1 MELKGLQHELEFLF
15 QDKFYRLSFS
25 GKDGV
30 TYFNNIDNLNIKFY
44 RNKYKKLERVS
55 LIELFTDNEIVIY
68 DKTWANEQ
76 IKFMFSRFGLEFFDT
91 SIESENEKTETEME
105 NLKTL
110 SQLIIMIENGNLP
123 KDKFLF
129 REGLYELHVSYT
141 TNECSHY
148 KYQSTDHRGTIYIYL
163 DGSRKLDR
171 IELELYINPDSTFK
185 GNIYNHD
192 WTDKQKQR
200 ALRDLS

>member
-1 MELKGLQHELEFLF
+1 MVHLQPLYHAFQQLIICLLIKTFLKEIGGMTTMNKVIELRAWKTNKVFQELQRERDFEREQSFINGDIRTLSEIIDMELKGLQHELEFLF

-123 KDKFLF
+123 KDKFF
-129 REGLYELHVSYT
+129 
-141 TNECSHY
+141 
-148 KYQSTDHRGTIYIYL
+148 
-163 DGSRKLDR
+163 
-171 IELELYINPDSTFK
+171 F
-185 GNIYNHD
+185 
-192 WTDKQKQR
+192 
-200 ALRDLS
+200 